1 MPYYKNILQ
10 PKVPQNDTLSDSDT
24 SQVKI
29 VYTKSPN
36 KVKSLGK
43 VGLKSENLEIQSP
56 LESNLHRMK

>member
-1 MPYYKNILQ
+1 LQ

-43 VGLKSENLEIQSP
+43 MGLKSEKFEIKSP
-56 LESNLHRMK
+56 LDSNLDNQKYTN

>member
-1 MPYYKNILQ
+1 MQ

-43 VGLKSENLEIQSP
+43 MGLKSEKFEIKSP
-56 LESNLHRMK
+56 LDSNLDKQKYTN